1 MNNKSFIDEI
11 LEDFKEKRIKPFFDL
26 EHYETDFE
34 ISDFHKSLRI
44 GYINKQTMN
53 DPNSAFYIDFGKRGF
68 ELWCRSY
75 STQLLSKGTL
85 IKDTYEQYH
94 SVQEIYERIT
104 TIINNLDSFLND
116 MKTFEKIDFL
126 LKEYNKPRY
135 RRLKNVEETLS
146 LFWEIH
152 TLFVGLETDKKLIV
166 EGEYPLSYM
175 KTLLNNDGPEFVYIV
190 NCYYIWNI
198 KIKYTLGVC
207 VRGRPLAKHL

>member
-34 ISDFHKSLRI
+34 ISDFHKFLRI

-85 IKDTYEQYH
+85 IKDTYEQYL
-94 SVQEIYERIT
+94 STDEVYKKISE
-104 TIINNLDSFLND
+104 TIDKINNQ
-116 MKTFEKIDFL
+116 
-126 LKEYNKPRY
+126 
-135 RRLKNVEETLS
+135 
-146 LFWEIH
+146 
-152 TLFVGLETDKKLIV
+152 
-166 EGEYPLSYM
+166 
-175 KTLLNNDGPEFVYIV
+175 
-190 NCYYIWNI
+190 
-198 KIKYTLGVC
+198 
-207 VRGRPLAKHL
+207 